1 MVRPIT
7 KIVLLVVSN
16 SPTESDENI
25 AKLSGNFGG
34 ARSYDDI
41 STVGVVVILDSYVY
55 DIDVCTLI
63 FDIGKILTA

>member
-16 SPTESDENI
+16 SPTESDKNI
-25 AKLSGNFGG
+25 AKLPGNFGG

-41 STVGVVVILDSYVY
+41 TTVGVVVILDSYVY
-55 DIDVCTLI
+55 DIGVCTLI